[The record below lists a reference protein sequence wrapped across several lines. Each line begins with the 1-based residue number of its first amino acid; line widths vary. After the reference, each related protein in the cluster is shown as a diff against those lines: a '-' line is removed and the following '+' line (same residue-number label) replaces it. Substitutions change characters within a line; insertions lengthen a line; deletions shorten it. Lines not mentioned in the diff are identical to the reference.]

1 MTEAELAELRKNMAD
16 YFSGE
21 IGKSLFAHKIIDLLN
36 HIDRQQKAIDVY
48 RTQFN
53 DVMVGGNHLAS
64 CLIGSLGGGFAAK
77 FPPSMNSTDAL
88 HAIVSISTYDVW
100 CCWKSIM
107 NARDEITKAE
117 AILRGE
123 DV

>member
-36 HIDRQQKAIDVY
+36 HIERQQKAIEVLKGALLEL
-48 RTQFN
+48 N
-53 DVMVGGNHLAS
+53 GGTGWLN
-64 CLIGSLGGGFAAK
+64 GLGVA
-77 FPPSMNSTDAL
+77 NQAL
-88 HAIVSISTYDVW
+88 
-100 CCWKSIM
+100 
-107 NARDEITKAE
+107 TKAE

-123 DV
+123 DENR